1 MTVPISAV
9 DVFLCSAV
17 DQLAL
22 IVADKAL
29 RIPPRV
35 GASGL
40 DLNKNQPVLAPDDQV
55 YLRFLPAVISRY
67 NIKPF
72 FGEEFCSEIFANG
85 PGFNFI
91 GHPNVIPLISEF
103 TTMSSTK
110 KYIEGFTRQLA
121 DALKIAGTIDLVRPG
136 SDIRNVVITGM
147 GGSGISANLVES
159 LTFGRIPIPIT
170 VCKSYNIPQ
179 FVNPHTLFIAC
190 SYSGNTEETIAALN
204 KALLKRAQCIA
215 IASGGKLLDIA
226 REYNLFYIQLP
237 GGSASP
243 RAMLGYNMIALMS
256 LLYHTNLIGAA
267 FIKETENAIEFLN
280 RGVKGIESEAELI
293 AKKLKGK
300 LPVIYCD
307 SRLYAMALRFQQQ
320 LNENSKHIA
329 HVNTFPEM
337 NHNELVGWKFPE
349 NLMPMLQVIYLY
361 SDHDHERVEK
371 RMEICRE
378 IFEKKSN
385 PIIDVI
391 GEGAS
396 LLEQYYYLIHLT
408 DWISFY
414 LAKENGIEPD
424 PIESIKYLKT
434 ELDKLK

>member
-1 MTVPISAV
+1 
-9 DVFLCSAV
+9 
-17 DQLAL
+17 
-22 IVADKAL
+22 
-29 RIPPRV
+29 
-35 GASGL
+35 
-40 DLNKNQPVLAPDDQV
+40 
-55 YLRFLPAVISRY
+55 
-67 NIKPF
+67 
-72 FGEEFCSEIFANG
+72 
-85 PGFNFI
+85 
-91 GHPNVIPLISEF
+91 
-103 TTMSSTK
+103 MSLTK

-121 DALKIAGTIDLVRPG
+121 DALKISGTIDLVRPG

-147 GGSGISANLVES
+147 GASGISANLVDS
-159 LTFGRIPIPIT
+159 LTFGRIPIPVT

-226 REYNLFYIQLP
+226 REYNLFYVQLP
-237 GGSASP
+237 GGSGSP
-243 RAMLGYNMIALMS
+243 RSMLGYNMIALMS

-300 LPVIYCD
+300 LPIIYCD
-307 SRLYAMALRFQQQ
+307 SRLHAMALRFQQQ

-337 NHNELVGWKFPE
+337 NHNELMGWKFPE

-371 RMEICRE
+371 RMEICRD

-408 DWISFY
+408 DWISYY
-414 LAKENGIEPD
+414 LAKENGVEPD
-424 PIESIKYLKT
+424 PTESVNYVKAELGKIK
-434 ELDKLK
+434 